1 MVSDGPATCPLCG
14 EEKANAK
21 SVEQHISGSADPVHK
36 GEHGPDHREEIEA
49 GESPDPDAGDE
60 PGGDAG
66 GDSGGDSGAVSV
78 DNPRSGGPP
87 SEDRDSTEREASTV
101 PAPGD
106 GGSVEDGDD
115 QEGGD
120 GGLMGM
126 VVLIGL
132 MIVLAAITPNNGQ
145 TAPRH
150 PLQP

>member
-1 MVSDGPATCPLCG
+1 MVSDDPATCPLCG

-21 SVEQHISGSADPVHK
+21 SVEQHISGSSDPVHK

-49 GESPDPDAGDE
+49 GT
-60 PGGDAG
+60 
-66 GDSGGDSGAVSV
+66 DSGDDPGDGPGTDSDADTGAVSV

-106 GGSVEDGDD
+106 DGSVEQGDD
-115 QEGGD
+115 QEGG
-120 GGLMGM
+120 GGLLGV
-126 VVLIGL
+126 VVLIVA
-132 MIVLAAITPNNGQ
+132 MIALGAIAPNGAGQ

-150 PLQP
+150 PYQL

>member
-21 SVEQHISGSADPVHK
+21 SVEQHISGSSDSVHK
-36 GEHGPDHREEIEA
+36 GEHGPDHRGEIEA
-49 GESPDPDAGDE
+49 GMDPGDG
-60 PGGDAG
+60 PGDGPG
-66 GDSGGDSGAVSV
+66 SDSGGDSGAVSV

-87 SEDRDSTEREASTV
+87 SEDRDSTERETSTV

-106 GGSVEDGDD
+106 GGSVEESDD
-115 QEGGD
+115 QEGGGD